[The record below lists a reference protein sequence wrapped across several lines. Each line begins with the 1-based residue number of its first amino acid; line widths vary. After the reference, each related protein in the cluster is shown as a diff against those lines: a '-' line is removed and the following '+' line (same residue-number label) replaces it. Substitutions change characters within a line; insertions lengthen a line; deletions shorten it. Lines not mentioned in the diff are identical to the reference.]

1 MISQNDEYFLE
12 IIKRGGLSKASESLF
27 ISQPS
32 LTKRMRSLEKQ
43 LGVSL
48 FQRDTKPL
56 KLNAAGEVYRQY
68 LERMVA
74 AEKDLS
80 NKLQEASSEKQGIL
94 RIGIPPL
101 FGQAFLPD
109 IIPGFHA
116 TYPLVRLELTEAN
129 GTALQRAVAE
139 NRIDLAFVHMPIMD
153 VHVDYEAFSEEH
165 ILLAANH
172 NTLPAGLPITEKD
185 GSRRCPM
192 RFELL
197 SDFLYILPREG
208 QMLYRYSVGF
218 LTNRHITP
226 NVLVNCGHTI
236 TALNLAAKTANSATF
251 IPEYLMQEIPTRVRN
266 RLTFFYLDGPELKW
280 DFCALFSNEYA
291 PGIYAQEMLR
301 MVRETR
307 WGPSGQIP

>member
-1 MISQNDEYFLE
+1 
-12 IIKRGGLSKASESLF
+12 
-27 ISQPS
+27 
-32 LTKRMRSLEKQ
+32 
-43 LGVSL
+43 
-48 FQRDTKPL
+48 
-56 KLNAAGEVYRQY
+56 
-68 LERMVA
+68 MVA